1 MLRLHHPSGFRGG
14 AKGFLVRYAAMRP
27 MFFVI
32 TGTDTGVG
40 KTVLTAWLARHL
52 RARGVA
58 VAALKPVASSN
69 RDDARVLQAALG
81 GALSL
86 DEINPWHFRAPLAP
100 LIAARMENKSV
111 KFREVVSHIRNVR
124 KRFETVIVEGAGGL
138 LSPLG
143 EKFNSRDC
151 LLALRAKPI
160 LVCTNRLGAINQALL
175 VLNSLPK
182 KAARK
187 LQIVLM
193 TPRRTNAAS
202 RSNLKLLTE
211 FIEPSQLHLLP
222 WLSRAKK
229 VCLDH
234 RVRKVLDEI
243 IKPSTL

>member
-1 MLRLHHPSGFRGG
+1 MARRILF
-14 AKGFLVRYAAMRP
+14 
-27 MFFVI
+27 I
-32 TGTDTGVG
+32 IGTDTGVG
-40 KTVLTAWLARHL
+40 KTFLAALLTQRL
-52 RARGVA
+52 RERGIR
-58 VAALKPVASSN
+58 VAALKPLCSGG
-69 RDDARVLQAALG
+69 RDDARILHHAAGKMLT
-81 GALSL
+81 L
-86 DEINPWHFRAPLAP
+86 DEVNPWHFRAPLAP

-138 LSPLG
+138 FSPLG